1 LNKTQIPFTAMDFDV
16 FAPVPMLLVSSV
28 SWVSCERQKPC
39 PNFKNLFYFSFTV
52 VCHWGYA
59 LPAETTDAEQLNTMA
74 LPLELAFCG
83 DAFAGGRIHLALEH
97 EVAVAQQIA
106 GT

>member
-1 LNKTQIPFTAMDFDV
+1 
-16 FAPVPMLLVSSV
+16 MLLDLGV
-28 SWVSCERQKPC
+28 SWVSCERRKSC
-39 PNFKNLFYFSFTV
+39 PNFNNLFCSSFTD
-52 VCHWGYA
+52 VCHWRYA

-83 DAFAGGRIHLALEH
+83 DAFVGGRLHLALEH